1 MAETEPKT
9 AKHNANAPVPRSNC
23 SVLERLDGEVIELIV
38 NCRASNA
45 CDKNHRRAQN
55 QEVTAE
61 DAKDAEKSSVRVRIR
76 EVLKELPMERRQF
89 GNGLPGALPTIG
101 STRIKQMEV
110 HASSEVLQAFT
121 SLVQA
126 GIEDERIDLLRASL
140 TFARIEY
147 PQLDPAPY
155 LKQIDELGRRVAAK
169 IDDPGDPVHCI
180 AALNNVLFDEEM
192 FRGNTADYYN
202 PRNSFIN
209 DVLDRKLG
217 IPITLAVLYMEVARR
232 AGFQLFGVGMPG
244 HFMLKHY
251 DVDGR
256 AFFIDAFERGS
267 VLTEDDCK
275 RKIESIHE
283 GQITLRPEFLM
294 IVTRRQI
301 LTRMLNNLRSIYLSR
316 RDFRRA
322 VQVVDLILVIYP
334 RSPEDVKQRAALRYN
349 LNDYKGALSDFE
361 EYVRM
366 APDASDAE
374 EIRHTAMG
382 LRRSMAMMN

>member
-1 MAETEPKT
+1 MDVQGSLK
-9 AKHNANAPVPRSNC
+9 
-23 SVLERLDGEVIELIV
+23 VLE
-38 NCRASNA
+38 AFA
-45 CDKNHRRAQN
+45 
-55 QEVTAE
+55 
-61 DAKDAEKSSVRVRIR
+61 
-76 EVLKELPMERRQF
+76 
-89 GNGLPGALPTIG
+89 AL
-101 STRIKQMEV
+101 V
-110 HASSEVLQAFT
+110 HG
-121 SLVQA
+121 
-126 GIEDERIDLLRASL
+126 GIEDERIDLLRAAL
-140 TFARIEY
+140 TFARVEY

-155 LKQIDELGRRVAAK
+155 IRRIEALSRRVMAN
-169 IDDPGDPVHCI
+169 IEYPGDAVQSI
-180 AALNNVLFDEEM
+180 AALNHVLFDEEM

-217 IPITLAVLYMEVARR
+217 IPITLALLYMEVGRR

-256 AFFIDAFERGS
+256 SFFIDAFERGS
-267 VLTEDDCK
+267 VLSEEDCK
-275 RKIESIHE
+275 RKIESIHS
-283 GQITLRPEFLM
+283 GQITLRPEFLF
-294 IVTRRQI
+294 IVTRRQM
-301 LTRMLNNLRSIYLSR
+301 LTRMLNNLRTIYLSR

-322 VQVVDLILVIYP
+322 LQVVDLILVIYP

-349 LNDYKGALSDFE
+349 LNDYKGALNDFE

-374 EIRHTAMG
+374 EIRHTAVG

>member
-1 MAETEPKT
+1 MDAQASPQ
-9 AKHNANAPVPRSNC
+9 
-23 SVLERLDGEVIELIV
+23 VLE
-38 NCRASNA
+38 AFA
-45 CDKNHRRAQN
+45 
-55 QEVTAE
+55 
-61 DAKDAEKSSVRVRIR
+61 
-76 EVLKELPMERRQF
+76 
-89 GNGLPGALPTIG
+89 AL
-101 STRIKQMEV
+101 V
-110 HASSEVLQAFT
+110 HG
-121 SLVQA
+121 
-126 GIEDERIDLLRASL
+126 GIDDERIDLLRAAL

-155 LKQIDELGRRVAAK
+155 IRQIEALARRVTAK
-169 IDDPGDPVHCI
+169 IDDPGDAVQCI
-180 AALNNVLFDEEM
+180 AALNHVLFEEEM
-192 FRGNTADYYN
+192 FRGNTADYYS

-217 IPITLAVLYMEVARR
+217 IPITLALLYMEVGRR

-256 AFFIDAFERGS
+256 SFFIDAFERGS
-267 VLTEDDCK
+267 VLSEEDCK
-275 RKIESIHE
+275 RKIESIHS
-283 GQITLRPEFLM
+283 GQITLRPEFLF
-294 IVTRRQI
+294 IVTRRQM
-301 LTRMLNNLRSIYLSR
+301 LTRMLNNLRTIYLSR

-361 EYVRM
+361 DYVKM

-374 EIRHTAMG
+374 EIRHTAVG